1 MNMKKVLEH
10 GDTVVLEPFLLGSN
24 FNQGEMENMNGRFIR
39 KIKVIAI
46 GCLLFLAACG
56 KAGENNEAQKQQPTI
71 TNTLAPTTT
80 PTSTIVPTATV
91 VPTESPVPT
100 MEITSVPDNGN
111 IELNKENFP
120 DINFRLYLEKFV
132 DLNQDSILSLS
143 EREAVIRIQNG
154 FADYDKSAWWN
165 EGHVDTAWR
174 DDPEIADRCEYLD
187 KICNFEGI
195 GYFPNLYEI
204 QIIGFEPSPEL
215 KELVFTNPSLEIFKL
230 TYGEEKITIDLS
242 ACKKLRTCVIN
253 CSSETKPEILLPK
266 HLEVTPLNDYECV
279 IGETA
284 RKWMLR
290 DFTEPSPT
298 PVPQEDLPC
307 PDYAI
312 DWKDENLEAAMRK
325 ITEIRDREIML
336 SDVYGITEL
345 KLLKKDISDISALSV
360 MENLVSLNLKNN
372 HISDISALA
381 ELTKLQGLNLDNN
394 EITDI
399 SSLNGLYQLVSL
411 SANENRIVDISPLSG
426 LSNLNVVRMNNNQIE
441 DITALC
447 GLQNL
452 EDLWLENN
460 RITQV
465 DSLTDLPA
473 LQVLLLDNNR
483 IEEIHWS
490 DMPMLWSLDLSQN
503 VIREITLTNMPELSM
518 IELNDNFITD
528 VSGLVELEGLV
539 TLDLRGTP
547 VENIEPVKHVL
558 EIYYNGGIIRTYG
571 DETVIIT
578 PVPTEKPTEVPKE
591 DIPLEK
597 AYFPDEIFREFLA
610 EYVDYD
616 KDGILSFQE
625 RTWLTAVDCSGP
637 CLENMSDYSSEERQE
652 IYRKIKAVS
661 SFAGLEY
668 FDKIQTISLDEEC
681 AVEYL
686 TINHPNLEILNVQSD
701 SLKEFSV
708 ETAPELIFLLLR
720 ISPENIGN
728 VEIQWDSLTKLQELS
743 LKNVPVSMEDC
754 LQRELLLF
762 LTLEN
767 CEITWTEN
775 NIDFS
780 VLPQLVNVYIE
791 VSGAQKAEILDFT
804 QNDCLEGV
812 YVTEGVFAEIKLP
825 NEEVILEYITH

>member
-1 MNMKKVLEH
+1 
-10 GDTVVLEPFLLGSN
+10 
-24 FNQGEMENMNGRFIR
+24 MNGRFIR

-46 GCLLFLAACG
+46 GCLLVLVACG
-56 KAGENNEAQKQQPTI
+56 KTGGNNEAQKQQPTI

-80 PTSTIVPTATV
+80 PTSPVVPTATV

-100 MEITSVPDNGN
+100 MEVTQLPDNGD

-132 DLNQDSILSLS
+132 DLNQDSVLSLS

-215 KELVFTNPSLEIFKL
+215 KELVFTNLNLEIFKL

-253 CSSETKPEILLPK
+253 CSSETKPDILLPE

-399 SSLNGLYQLVSL
+399 SPLNELCQLVSL

-465 DSLTDLPA
+465 DNLTDLPA
-473 LQVLLLDNNR
+473 LQLLLLDNNQ

-503 VIREITLTNMPELSM
+503 AIREITLTNMPELSM
-518 IELNDNFITD
+518 IELDDNFITD
-528 VSGLVELEGLV
+528 VSGLAELEGLV

-571 DETVIIT
+571 TSTVILTVT
-578 PVPTEKPTEVPKE
+578 PTVTVTSIPTEKPTATPIPVPKE
-591 DIPLEK
+591 DIPLTEV
-597 AYFPDEIFREFLA
+597 YFPDETFREFLA
-610 EYVDYD
+610 VYVDYD
-616 KDGILSFQE
+616 KDGILTWQE
-625 RTWLTAVDCSGP
+625 RTWLIAIDASGF
-637 CLENMSDYSSEERQE
+637 CLENMGAYSNEERRE
-652 IYRKIKAVS
+652 MHGKIKAVS

-686 TINHPNLEILNVQSD
+686 TINHPNLEILNVQSN
-701 SLKEFSV
+701 SLREFSLQN
-708 ETAPELIFLLLR
+708 APELIFLLLWNNAETATR
-720 ISPENIGN
+720 I
-728 VEIQWDSLTKLQELS
+728 EIQWESLSELQQVS
-743 LKNVPVSMEDC
+743 LKNGSVSMEDI
-754 LQRELLLF
+754 LQRKSLLF

-780 VLPQLVNVYIE
+780 VLPQLVNVHIE

-812 YVTEGVFAEIKLP
+812 YVTEGAFAEIKLP
-825 NEEVILEYITH
+825 NEDVILEYYEE